1 MFKKLIL
8 VTAMMVAS
16 SVALANGAPYVGA
29 SAGVNTD
36 VFNVKDDFG
45 NTINF
50 GGRGAVGNIF
60 AGYGAMISQSFYLGG
75 EVFADLTNTTSD
87 ISLDNDA
94 FKDKFKEKYG
104 YGISIIPGIAFSDH
118 TMAYARLGIIR
129 SRFETKETAPVT
141 ASEEK
146 SLTGAQFGLGMQTSL
161 TQNIDLRGEYD
172 FNAYSSGNFNGNSV
186 KPRSDQFNLGLIYKF
201 E

>member
-75 EVFADLTNTTSD
+75 EVFANRRFMTIRNGPNNANDLRPSYQWGV
-87 ISLDNDA
+87 SVL
-94 FKDKFKEKYG
+94 
-104 YGISIIPGIAFSDH
+104 PGIVFDSYSLG
-118 TMAYARLGIIR
+118 YARFGAVS
-129 SRFETKETAPVT
+129 SRFGKIGETK
-141 ASEEK
+141 
-146 SLTGAQFGLGMQTSL
+146 TGVQVGAGLEVKAISTVYL
-161 TQNIDLRGEYD
+161 NGEYTYTRYRSLS
-172 FNAYSSGNFNGNSV
+172 AVIGA
-186 KPRSDQFNLGLIYKF
+186 PTSDQFSLGVVFRFPGY
-201 E
+201 